1 MLLGTGGRRFHIF
14 DGVSTSETA
23 MLKMIQALGPAPAE
37 SYWKT
42 RPVYDNFGHHGK
54 REGGYV
60 RSA

>member
-1 MLLGTGGRRFHIF
+1 
-14 DGVSTSETA
+14 

-37 SYWKT
+37 SCWKT